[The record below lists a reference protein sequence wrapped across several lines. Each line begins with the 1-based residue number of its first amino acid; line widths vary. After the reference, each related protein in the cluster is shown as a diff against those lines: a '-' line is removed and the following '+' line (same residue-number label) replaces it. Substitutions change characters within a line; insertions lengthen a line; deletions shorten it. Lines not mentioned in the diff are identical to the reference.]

1 MKVWQFLA
9 PVAAIAATGCFASKS
24 DITLLQ
30 DEIRTMRAVQA
41 RADSAQLARA
51 DEALLLMRRT
61 NDSLRLL
68 TQRLNAFQANM
79 SGELFEMGKQLITI
93 QELAGMSSR
102 RIMDLRAA
110 MEERSQ
116 TMQPDTAA
124 GAAAAGAGPGPAQ
137 LFTAASDLMRR
148 GSHGTARQGFEELL
162 RRYPNFDQASLALLY
177 IGQTYAEER
186 RIAEA
191 DSVYSQVVRQYPRTP
206 DAATA
211 LYKYGISQLNQGRTA
226 AGRAALN
233 RILREFPNSTEAELA
248 RDRLRTLR

>member
-9 PVAAIAATGCFASKS
+9 PVAALAATGCFASKS

-30 DEIRTMRAVQA
+30 DEIRTMRAVQS
-41 RADSAQLARA
+41 RADSAQLART
-51 DEALLLMRRT
+51 DEALILMRRT
-61 NDSLRLL
+61 NDSLRVL
-68 TQRLNAFQANM
+68 TQRVLAFQANM
-79 SGELFEMGKQLITI
+79 SGEMFEMGKQLITI

-116 TMQPDTAA
+116 SMQPDTS
-124 GAAAAGAGPGPAQ
+124 AAAAAAAGPGPAQ

-191 DSVYSQVVRQYPRTP
+191 DSVYAQVVRQYPRTP

-211 LYKYGISQLNQGRTA
+211 LYKYGISQLNQGKTA
-226 AGRAALN
+226 AGRTALN

>member
-9 PVAAIAATGCFASKS
+9 PVAVIAATGCFASKS

-30 DEIRTMRAVQA
+30 DEIRTMRSVQA

-51 DEALLLMRRT
+51 DEALALMRRT
-61 NDSLRLL
+61 NDSLRVL
-68 TQRLNAFQANM
+68 TQRMNAFQATM
-79 SGELFEMGKQLITI
+79 SGELFEMGKQLFTI

-116 TMQPDTAA
+116 SMQPDTSASPAA
-124 GAAAAGAGPGPAQ
+124 GGPGPAQ

-186 RIAEA
+186 KIAEA

-226 AGRAALN
+226 AGRTALN

>member
-1 MKVWQFLA
+1 MKKWQAMA
-9 PVAAIAATGCFASKS
+9 PVAALAVTGCLASKS

-51 DEALLLMRRT
+51 DSALLYMRRT
-61 NDSLRLL
+61 NDSVRVLA
-68 TQRLNAFQANM
+68 QRLGAFQANM

-93 QELAGMSSR
+93 QELAGMSSK
-102 RIMDLRAA
+102 RIMDLRAS

-116 TMQPDTAA
+116 SMQPQADTSSA
-124 GAAAAGAGPGPAQ
+124 AGPGPAQ

-148 GSHGTARQGFEELL
+148 GSHATARQGFEELL
-162 RRYPNFDQASLALLY
+162 RRYPDFDQASLALLY

-186 RIAEA
+186 KIAEA
-191 DSVYSQVVRQYPRTP
+191 DSVYSQVVRQYPRSP

-211 LYKYGISQLNQGRTA
+211 LYKYATSQLNQGKTA

-233 RILREFPNSTEAELA
+233 RIISQFPNSTEAELA
-248 RDRLRTLR
+248 RDRLRSLR